1 MAINSIVKW
10 DNSSDFLNNFILETR
25 MYDFGSISY
34 DKKISSFSI
43 TSTSGSALAA
53 SGVNVKYR
61 TDSGSNFTNLGY
73 IVIAS
78 GLNITST
85 LSLPIPIVC
94 KQIQFQIK
102 GLSNLESSIDITD
115 MSVIFRPLRKYG
127 STSGDKES

>member
-43 TSTSGSALAA
+43 TSTSLSSANI
-53 SGVNVKYR
+53 SGVNINYR
-61 TDSGSNFTNLGY
+61 TNSGGSFTQLGS
-73 IVIAS
+73 VIIGS
-78 GLNITST
+78 GLNVIST
-85 LSLPIPIVC
+85 LSISPPVVC

-102 GLSNLESSIDITD
+102 GLSNLESAIDFTD